1 MSKKS
6 ASPPAEAKAGTSG
19 APKRRRGK
27 ATRGPQP
34 APTPHRPVVS
44 LALVLF
50 FPALWLVLHG
60 NLSVQTALFRFIGAL
75 LVSWLAAWVVLTT
88 VASYARSAT
97 QPAQAAGVAGS
108 TDAAGSTG
116 LGLSDVGGRPSQKG

>member
-1 MSKKS
+1 MSKKT
-6 ASPPAEAKAGTSG
+6 ASPPAGAQAAKSG

-27 ATRGPQP
+27 ATRGSES

-60 NLSVQTALFRFIGAL
+60 NLSVQTALLRFIGAL
-75 LVSWLAAWVVLTT
+75 LVSWVAAWVVLTT
-88 VASYARSAT
+88 VGAYAASAAP
-97 QPAQAAGVAGS
+97 PAQAAAADDSAGPVQ
-108 TDAAGSTG
+108 AE
-116 LGLSDVGGRPSQKG
+116 